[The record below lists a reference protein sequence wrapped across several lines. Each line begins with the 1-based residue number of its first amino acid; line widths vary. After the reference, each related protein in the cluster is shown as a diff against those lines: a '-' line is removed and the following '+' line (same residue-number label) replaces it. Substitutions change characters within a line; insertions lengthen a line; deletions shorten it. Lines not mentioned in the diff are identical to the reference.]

1 MVADIDIQIAGSW
14 PIDILVSSSYLMSRH
29 INQCLWYLVQT
40 VVLPVAYAWF
50 QSPFSSGPFGPWRH
64 WFPQLLSQ
72 THGHCSTWFLILL
85 HYWDLGQLDVCWWF
99 VTDTPTLLTHSHTHP
114 LFSLAHDFLWPMTC
128 GFTAITGAQT
138 PIHSHVHRT
147 ESLHPGKWKWSL
159 IRKWE
164 KVCCSGIGNYQT
176 LLNQPQFTGGQSL
189 STPFTS
195 IFPHFPF
202 PYPFLSLPLVPDLN
216 FPS

>member
-1 MVADIDIQIAGSW
+1 MSVVPGPDCSFTCSLCLIPKSLQLWTFWTMKTLISPAVVPDSW
-14 PIDILVSSSYLMSRH
+14 AL
-29 INQCLWYLVQT
+29 QYLVPN
-40 VVLPVAYAWF
+40 L
-50 QSPFSSGPFGPWRH
+50 
-64 WFPQLLSQ
+64 
-72 THGHCSTWFLILL
+72 LL

-147 ESLHPGKWKWSL
+147 ESLQPGKWKWSL

-164 KVCCSGIGNYQT
+164 KVCCSGITRHYWTRPSLQEAN
-176 LLNQPQFTGGQSL
+176 LFQPL
-189 STPFTS
+189 FTS